1 MNDAS
6 TPANPD
12 GSEAIQPRLTPASIE
27 AVVKREDY
35 HVFPGTTLTVC
46 CLTLRNGF
54 HVTGESAC
62 ASPAIFNEA
71 KGREIARANA
81 VQKIWALEGYL
92 LRQMLHVAAIDGTL
106 AQRVLEALQ
115 GENITEQGKEALRYW
130 FERGDEARVLRLLS
144 ARAMIDPSDLPPS
157 QAATA

>member
-6 TPANPD
+6 NPANPG
-12 GSEAIQPRLTPASIE
+12 GSEAVQPGLTPASIA
-27 AVVKREDY
+27 AVVRRQDY

-62 ASPAIFNEA
+62 ASPAFFNEA

-92 LRQMLHVAAIDGTL
+92 LRQMLHVAAIERM
-106 AQRVLEALQ
+106 AQQIRGEGAGPSGESRTEQATVVLREASERGLEASV
-115 GENITEQGKEALRYW
+115 EQLLRPVSL
-130 FERGDEARVLRLLS
+130 APTV
-144 ARAMIDPSDLPPS
+144 
-157 QAATA
+157 